1 MDNAIPKGMREDPFA
16 WVEPVLLGPDGEI
29 WLPIHAMVPFAQ
41 AVELGERY
49 EDFLETNKAALDAHG
64 VSLTVLTL
72 AGHTAFLWEPA
83 FYWRDQLGR
92 FRLEKISPEG
102 RERWSEIEPNPA
114 ARELVLRL
122 RRELTEM
129 VDALGA
135 VHFQLGRYYS
145 YLDELDAPTRGLLE
159 AIKAQV
165 DPAKLINRGSLG
177 L

>member
-1 MDNAIPKGMREDPFA
+1 
-16 WVEPVLLGPDGEI
+16 
-29 WLPIHAMVPFAQ
+29 
-41 AVELGERY
+41 
-49 EDFLETNKAALDAHG
+49 
-64 VSLTVLTL
+64 
-72 AGHTAFLWEPA
+72 
-83 FYWRDQLGR
+83 
-92 FRLEKISPEG
+92 
-102 RERWSEIEPNPA
+102 
-114 ARELVLRL
+114 
-122 RRELTEM
+122 M